1 MRKAPAIIL
10 VASTSAYAGY
20 GGMGGPSEGGNTGG
34 GDFSLGA
41 ILLVVA
47 FFGGLFW
54 FLSRFKN
61 DQQGFFWLVGGVLIL
76 LVISGFSKCSG

>member
-34 GDFSLGA
+34 GDFSLGS

-61 DQQGFFWLVGGVLIL
+61 DQQGFFWLVGGVLAL